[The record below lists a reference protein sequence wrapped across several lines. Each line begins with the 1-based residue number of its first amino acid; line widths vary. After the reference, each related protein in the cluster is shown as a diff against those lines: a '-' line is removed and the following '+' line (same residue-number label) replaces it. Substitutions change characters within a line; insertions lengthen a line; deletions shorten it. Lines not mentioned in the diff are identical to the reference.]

1 MRLRRRRSHGLRRTH
16 LDQGVVAAPTRDP
29 HPARPVAI
37 VREAVMVECDVNEVD
52 RRVGDVWV
60 REEPVKPEHTHSD
73 TKQHREHYEAFPDN
87 APDLADATPSLARRP
102 RAMSSATGDRHS
114 EQVDRRLGPGIRR
127 GAIGA

>member
-1 MRLRRRRSHGLRRTH
+1 
-16 LDQGVVAAPTRDP
+16 
-29 HPARPVAI
+29 
-37 VREAVMVECDVNEVD
+37 MVEGDVNEVN

-73 TKQHREHYEAFPDN
+73 TKQHREHHEDFPDN
-87 APDLADATPSLARRP
+87 APDLADATPNLARRP

-114 EQVDRRLGPGIRR
+114 EQVDGRLGPGIRR